1 MIRFKNR
8 SDAGKTLAAKLQVY
22 ANRPNAVVLGLP
34 RGGIPVAFEV
44 AAKLGLPLDVLAVRK
59 LGVPGHEEFA
69 MGAIASGGIRVLNE
83 EMIRS
88 LNIPKETIESVA
100 KKQGEELE
108 RREQVYRSDRPRL
121 DVRDLTVILVDDGL
135 ATGATMRAAVR
146 ALRKQKPVSII
157 VAVPAAA
164 PEACEELGDEADD
177 IICAITPDPFFSV
190 GSWYEDFSQTTD
202 EEVSQLLKTAHE
214 SGKNTRGKPSRARN

>member
-1 MIRFKNR
+1 MIGFKNR
-8 SDAGKTLAAKLQVY
+8 SDAGKRLAAKLQAY

-44 AAKLGLPLDVLAVRK
+44 AAKLGLPLDVLVVRK

-83 EMIRS
+83 EIIQS
-88 LNIPKETIESVA
+88 LNIPRETIESVT
-100 KKQGEELE
+100 KNQGEELK

-121 DVRDLTVILVDDGL
+121 DVRGLTVILVDDGL
-135 ATGATMRAAVR
+135 ATGATMRAAVH
-146 ALRKQKPVSII
+146 ALRKQKPASII

-202 EEVSQLLKTAHE
+202 EKVSQLLKAAHE
-214 SGKNTRGKPSRARN
+214 SEKK

>member
-1 MIRFKNR
+1 MTEFKNR
-8 SDAGKTLAAKLQVY
+8 SDAGKRLAAILQDY

-44 AAKLGLPLDVLAVRK
+44 ATKLGLPLDVFVVRK

-69 MGAIASGGIRVLNE
+69 MGAIASGGIRVLNDDT
-83 EMIRS
+83 IRS
-88 LNIPKETIESVA
+88 LNIPREMIESVA
-100 KKQGEELE
+100 EKQGEELK
-108 RREQVYRSDRPRL
+108 RREQVYRGSRPHL

-135 ATGATMRAAVR
+135 ATGATMRAAVQ
-146 ALRKQKPVSII
+146 ALRKQKPLSII

-164 PEACEELGDEADD
+164 PEACEELGEEADD
-177 IICAITPDPFFSV
+177 IICAVTPDPFFSV

-202 EEVSQLLKTAHE
+202 DEVRQLLKIAHE
-214 SGKNTRGKPSRARN
+214 AEKTMGEKS